1 MTGYAAK
8 RVLLS
13 FVMLF
18 GLVCITFGV
27 SHIAPSDPAALAA
40 GPDASRDAI
49 ETVRREYGLD
59 RPLHEQFLR
68 YVADLARGDLGRSVA
83 TSRSVTTELA
93 RFFPATLEL
102 VAISMSLG
110 VLLGLPL
117 GMLSAMRRNGAV
129 DHGTRIFAISGVAM
143 PAFWF
148 GIVLQLFFGVYLGWL
163 PTSGRLPVTLPEPPA
178 ITRFLIVDSAFAG
191 HWQTMKEA
199 MRHAV
204 LPALVLSLPCLAS
217 IVRVHRS
224 EMIEALSSDYITA
237 ARAHG
242 IRQRR
247 VVGALAF
254 RNALIPTLALIG
266 LRYGWMLGGSILV
279 ETVFDWPGIGLYAVQ
294 SAIASDFKPVMGVTL
309 LIGLNFMIVNLIVDL
324 AYGLIDPRLRTA

>member
-1 MTGYAAK
+1 MMAYAAK
-8 RVLLS
+8 RLLLALT
-13 FVMLF
+13 MLF
-18 GLVCITFGV
+18 GLVCITFAV
-27 SHIAPSDPAALAA
+27 SHVAPTDPAALAA

-59 RPLHEQFLR
+59 RPLPEQFLR
-68 YVADLARGDLGRSVA
+68 YVSDLARGDLGRSVA
-83 TSRSVTTELA
+83 TSRPVAQELA
-93 RFFPATLEL
+93 RYFPATLEL
-102 VAISMSLG
+102 VVLSMSLG

-117 GMLSAMRRNGAV
+117 GMLAATRRNGLV

-178 ITRFLIVDSAFAG
+178 VTHFLILDALLAG
-191 HWQTMKEA
+191 EWRTMAEA

-224 EMIEALSSDYITA
+224 EMIEALASDYVTA

-242 IRQRR
+242 VRERR

-266 LRYGWMLGGSILV
+266 LRYGWMLGGTVLV

-309 LIGLNFMIVNLIVDL
+309 LIGLNFMIVNLAIDL
-324 AYGLIDPRLRTA
+324 AYGLVDPRLRVA